1 MKRSTCVFAVV
12 FLALSAPAFAADEVT
27 ESKAT
32 DAKAAEATD
41 TKAADSSK
49 DKPNKGRT
57 DCVFS
62 RTINDWTVIDNKTLA
77 IWAPSRKTPYIVTLT
92 RPATGLK
99 FEQSLG
105 FEDRNND
112 GQFCDYGGD
121 SIIIGGA
128 IPDRVTIASVR
139 RVDADEANRLIA
151 EANKPKEK
159 PKAVM
164 PEQSDMKSD
173 KPAEPEKKD

>member
-1 MKRSTCVFAVV
+1 MNRCIPVFAAV
-12 FLALSAPAFAADEVT
+12 FLALSALAFGAE
-27 ESKAT
+27 ESA
-32 DAKAAEATD
+32 DAK
-41 TKAADSSK
+41 K
-49 DKPNKGRT
+49 DAPAKGR
-57 DCVFS
+57 DACVFS

-77 IWAPSRKTPYIVTLT
+77 VWAPSRKTPYIVTLT

-121 SIIIGGA
+121 SIIIGGT
-128 IPDRVTIASVR
+128 IPDRVTIASIR
-139 RVDADEANRLIA
+139 RVEADEVKRLIA
-151 EANKPKEK
+151 EADKPKEK

-164 PEQSDMKSD
+164 PEQSDMKSE
-173 KPAEPEKKD
+173 KPEEKKE